1 MLRCM
6 IKYLKI
12 NEKKNIFEKN
22 FNLAITNHKNENY
35 QDAINYYN
43 KALEIN
49 PEHTECYY
57 NLGLLLHKIKKGVEL
72 LPPL

>member
-1 MLRCM
+1 M
-6 IKYLKI
+6 

-57 NLGLLLHKIKKGVEL
+57 NLGLLKLFLKNNLRCLFYYIEYYFL
-72 LPPL
+72 SQ